1 MSWLRVD
8 DGFASHPKIA
18 QLSNAEFRV
27 WMRTLCY
34 CARYQDPTI
43 DQVAISEVPGLTPAV
58 VMKFSGLG
66 LVDPMGNGLE
76 IHDWERYQ
84 PKDATGAERQAR
96 WRARNAAIDA
106 SRNGASNGTVVT

>member
-1 MSWLRVD
+1 MSWLRID

-18 QLSNAEFRV
+18 QLSDKEFRV

-34 CARYQDPTI
+34 CARYQDPTV
-43 DQVAISEVPGLTPAV
+43 DHVALGEVPGLTKAAI
-58 VMKFSGLG
+58 MKFSELG
-66 LVDPMGNGLE
+66 LIDPMGAGLE

-96 WRARNAAIDA
+96 WRARNAETERV
-106 SRNGASNGTVVT
+106 RNGASNGLAVT